1 MTAVIVLCIEHHD
14 EQIEGENRKPEMILL
29 YSEKECITQT
39 ILHQS
44 LPAAEQSWPMVV
56 FYNML
61 DVAGVAAFVIWV
73 SLNPDWAQQNP
84 SGRRRMFLQELGHT
98 LIDEHLTACMQNP
111 RILQSSVKLSLRM
124 LEKLDVGQAQ
134 GPLHGA
140 PAQKRCRICPRNTD
154 RKTADVCAECHRN
167 VCTNH
172 ATLNVRVLCQECS
185 D

>member
-1 MTAVIVLCIEHHD
+1 
-14 EQIEGENRKPEMILL
+14 
-29 YSEKECITQT
+29 
-39 ILHQS
+39 
-44 LPAAEQSWPMVV
+44 MVV

-98 LIDEHLTACMQNP
+98 LIDEHLTARMQNP

-124 LEKLDVGQAQ
+124 LGKLDVGQAQ